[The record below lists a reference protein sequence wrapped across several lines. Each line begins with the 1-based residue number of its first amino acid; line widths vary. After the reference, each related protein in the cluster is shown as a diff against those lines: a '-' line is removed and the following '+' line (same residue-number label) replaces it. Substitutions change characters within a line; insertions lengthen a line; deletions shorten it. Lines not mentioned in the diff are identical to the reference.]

1 MTLVAQATYSDV
13 STASALSDDIKVIDL
28 ASLAG
33 PGTGTAYT
41 ITLAAGTTLA
51 EAADIKAVNLNGSDT
66 LTIDGQGAALD
77 GGGAHR
83 GLFVYSGDVTIENLT
98 IQNAVASGG
107 NGADGGSG
115 GAGLGGGLF
124 VAGPNLTNGNYSPKT
139 AGGNVTLGN
148 VSFKNDSA
156 VGGGGSVSS
165 NTYGGGGGG
174 LGGDGAFGQ
183 RGGGGGGGVGVGANG
198 GLGGPPGNTGGPGGA
213 GGEGLIPGAAGGANG
228 GGGAAAGMGGMSGG
242 GGGGGGTGYA
252 FAGLGGHGGVGNGF
266 GGGGTVFTGG
276 FGGGSGSSNGGFGGG
291 GGGRSGNAGF
301 GGGAAGVANGVTGGG
316 GGLGA
321 GGDIFVQQGA
331 SLNISGG
338 SSLAAGTVTAGTGTV
353 AGSNG
358 QAYGNGIFIHSMTA
372 ETGSVQTV
380 TLGDGQST
388 GQFTEIDGVIA
399 DTTSSV
405 GYGGDGAGSVIIA
418 GAGTVVLAP
427 KDASGAAT
435 ANTYAGGTA
444 LNGGTLELAQNDSAG
459 TGAITFGTAPATL
472 RLDAAPPSGAF
483 GDTLTSVA
491 VGDTL
496 DLRGLGFVAGA
507 TATVS
512 GSTLTVTSA
521 STSENFTLSNP
532 LTTTFSAT
540 SDNAGGT
547 LVFAGTVPTNAAPT
561 IAGTMAN
568 QATTSEASLKPFS
581 GVTVG
586 DANSGAIDTVT
597 ITLSGSGGTLAGS
610 GLTTNQDGTYTI
622 AATDPATLTTEL
634 AGLTFTPR
642 AGQPGT
648 SGTTGFTLADTSS
661 AGSSASDSATTVTDT
676 DPSVAPTP
684 TPTPTPVPPTPV
696 QATDAIT
703 VDSTVA
709 YDGRGS
715 FTITGQASST
725 AGVTGVEFSATIDGQ
740 TQDLGPATLNG
751 DGSFSFTDQVG
762 AATQSFITAV
772 ETDGVGNQSSQDTH
786 FDLTAGVKGM
796 PFKAYQDSYDP
807 TTNDFLGQT
816 LFKRDGEVLYTDQYA
831 ANPDG
836 TSSYTFSDGIFF
848 DGKRYSSFVDNYT
861 ADGTLSNEVK
871 NNNDGSHSIEVDSPG
886 QSVASDASDTFH
898 TNGQGDTTFVFTP
911 GFGHDVVRD
920 FQAKGA
926 RHDTLDLPSSDF
938 TNLADVLRN
947 THSTPGGAVITDP
960 TSGDVITI
968 AGVSKAELTHNK
980 RDFSFHG

>member
-1 MTLVAQATYSDV
+1 MTIVAQATYSDV
-13 STASALSDDIKVIDL
+13 STASDLSDDIKAIDL

-66 LTIDGQGAALD
+66 LTIDGAGSTLD

-83 GLFVYSGDVTIENLT
+83 GLFVYSGNVTIENLT

-156 VGGGGSVSS
+156 VGGGGSVAS
-165 NTYGGGGGG
+165 NAYGGGGGG
-174 LGGDGAFGQ
+174 LGGNGGFSQ
-183 RGGGGGGGVGVGANG
+183 RAGGGGGGVGSAA
-198 GLGGPPGNTGGPGGA
+198 TGGNGAPLGPSNPNGSPGGA
-213 GGEGLIPGAAGGANG
+213 GGEGLIPGAASGSDGGTANSNAG
-228 GGGAAAGMGGMSGG
+228 GPGGMSGG
-242 GGGGGGTGYA
+242 GGGGGATTYAGTA
-252 FAGLGGHGGVGNGF
+252 NGGHGGVAGGF
-266 GGGGTVFTGG
+266 GGGGSGFTGG

-301 GGGAAGVANGVTGGG
+301 GAGGAGVANGVTGGG

-338 SSLAAGTVTAGTGTV
+338 SSLAIGTAAGGSGAGG
-353 AGSNG
+353 GSAG

-372 ETGSVQTV
+372 ETGFLQTV

-388 GQFTEIDGVIA
+388 AQSTEIDGVIA

-435 ANTYAGGTA
+435 ANTYAGGTG
-444 LNGGTLELAQNDSAG
+444 LNGGMLELAQNDSAG

-496 DLRGLGFVAGA
+496 DLRGLGFAAGA
-507 TATVS
+507 TATVA

-532 LTTTFSAT
+532 MTTTFSAT

-696 QATDAIT
+696 QPTDAIT
-703 VDSTVA
+703 VDPTVA

-725 AGVTGVEFSATIDGQ
+725 AGVTGVEFSATIDG
-740 TQDLGPATLNG
+740 
-751 DGSFSFTDQVG
+751 
-762 AATQSFITAV
+762 
-772 ETDGVGNQSSQDTH
+772 
-786 FDLTAGVKGM
+786 
-796 PFKAYQDSYDP
+796 
-807 TTNDFLGQT
+807 
-816 LFKRDGEVLYTDQYA
+816 
-831 ANPDG
+831 
-836 TSSYTFSDGIFF
+836 
-848 DGKRYSSFVDNYT
+848 
-861 ADGTLSNEVK
+861 
-871 NNNDGSHSIEVDSPG
+871 
-886 QSVASDASDTFH
+886 
-898 TNGQGDTTFVFTP
+898 
-911 GFGHDVVRD
+911 
-920 FQAKGA
+920 
-926 RHDTLDLPSSDF
+926 
-938 TNLADVLRN
+938 
-947 THSTPGGAVITDP
+947 
-960 TSGDVITI
+960 
-968 AGVSKAELTHNK
+968 
-980 RDFSFHG
+980 

>member
-1 MTLVAQATYSDV
+1 M
-13 STASALSDDIKVIDL
+13 
-28 ASLAG
+28 
-33 PGTGTAYT
+33 
-41 ITLAAGTTLA
+41 
-51 EAADIKAVNLNGSDT
+51 
-66 LTIDGQGAALD
+66 
-77 GGGAHR
+77 
-83 GLFVYSGDVTIENLT
+83 
-98 IQNAVASGG
+98 
-107 NGADGGSG
+107 
-115 GAGLGGGLF
+115 
-124 VAGPNLTNGNYSPKT
+124 
-139 AGGNVTLGN
+139 
-148 VSFKNDSA
+148 
-156 VGGGGSVSS
+156 
-165 NTYGGGGGG
+165 
-174 LGGDGAFGQ
+174 
-183 RGGGGGGGVGVGANG
+183 
-198 GLGGPPGNTGGPGGA
+198 
-213 GGEGLIPGAAGGANG
+213 
-228 GGGAAAGMGGMSGG
+228 
-242 GGGGGGTGYA
+242 
-252 FAGLGGHGGVGNGF
+252 
-266 GGGGTVFTGG
+266 
-276 FGGGSGSSNGGFGGG
+276 
-291 GGGRSGNAGF
+291 
-301 GGGAAGVANGVTGGG
+301 
-316 GGLGA
+316 
-321 GGDIFVQQGA
+321 QQGA

-338 SSLAAGTVTAGTGTV
+338 SSLAAGTVTAGTGTI

-372 ETGSVQTV
+372 ETGALQTL
-380 TLGDGQST
+380 TLGGGQST
-388 GQFTEIDGVIA
+388 AQSTEIDGVIA

-472 RLDAAPPSGAF
+472 RLDAAPPSEAF

-496 DLRGLGFVAGA
+496 DLRGLGFAAGA
-507 TATVS
+507 TATVA

-661 AGSSASDSATTVTDT
+661 AGSSASDSTTTVTDT

-696 QATDAIT
+696 QPTDAIT
-703 VDSTVA
+703 VDPTVA

-772 ETDGVGNQSSQDTH
+772 ETDGAGKQSNQDTH

-816 LFKRDGEVLYTDQYA
+816 LFKRDGEVLYTNQYA

-836 TSSYTFSDGIFF
+836 TSSYTFSDGTFF

-911 GFGHDVVRD
+911 GFGHDVLRD

-947 THSTPGGAVITDP
+947 THSAPGGAVITDP